1 MLTFQ
6 STSGVLDL
14 TVDTEVLCKQENIQR
29 IRYILT
35 TINKNEIYRSYRMK
49 ILIDI
54 LKHDSNFQFLFQN
67 TID

>member
-29 IRYILT
+29 IRYMLC
-35 TINKNEIYRSYRMK
+35 TINKNEKYY
-49 ILIDI
+49 DI
-54 LKHDSNFQFLFQN
+54 LKHE
-67 TID
+67 

>member
-35 TINKNEIYRSYRMK
+35 TINKNELHSSERMK
-49 ILIDI
+49 ALIDI
-54 LKHDSNFQFLFQN
+54 LKRD
-67 TID
+67 